1 MVENLDTILLYVLLH
16 VCMYVCM
23 YSAHIYFRV
32 TFESTIC
39 ADVDGSSSVLRHEC
53 AANVSQDLARS
64 VEVPQ
69 SRRVCLNVCMYVCMY
84 IVYVLWIA

>member
-1 MVENLDTILLYVLLH
+1 MVENLV

-23 YSAHIYFRV
+23 YSAHVYFRV

-53 AANVSQDLARS
+53 AAYVSQDLARS
-64 VEVPQ
+64 AEVPQ
-69 SRRVCLNVCMYVCMY
+69 SRRVCMYVCMY
-84 IVYVLWIA
+84 V